1 MSIYSF
7 YSHAQ
12 LLYLPAIAAN
22 KDLTL
27 GRVNLVAGE
36 GANLEPKCMHPSIY
50 RIHPSY
56 LIHPSIIHRLFLM
69 LLIILRYLLHLS
81 NEQK

>member
-1 MSIYSF
+1 MSIQVNLYPC
-7 YSHAQ
+7 Q
-12 LLYLPAIAAN
+12 LYLPAVAAN

-36 GANLEPKCMHPSIY
+36 GANLEPKCMHPSIH

-56 LIHPSIIHRLFLM
+56 FFHPSTCFDADHHPMTPTSSF
-69 LLIILRYLLHLS
+69 
-81 NEQK
+81 K